1 MARSEN
7 EQDFVTFEVPP
18 ISVGAESEA
27 LSEIPLVG
35 ILEHFKAIRNGKKRF
50 NTFKV
55 WKFYRGVPL
64 FIAEVA
70 GELMVY
76 AAEDLGG
83 TPPACKISVLFAGTR
98 KTGCVTNAGTWIG
111 ANDEVLWTAVVLPRC
126 QQHFG

>member
-1 MARSEN
+1 MTRSED

-18 ISVGAESEA
+18 ISVGAEAEA
-27 LSEIPLVG
+27 LSKAPLIA
-35 ILEHFKAIRNGKKRF
+35 ILNHFQAIRDGQKRLGQF
-50 NTFKV
+50 GV
-55 WKFYRGVPL
+55 WKVYRGVPL

-83 TPPACKISVLFAGTR
+83 TPSVCKISVLFAGIR
-98 KTGCVTNAGTWIG
+98 KIGCATNAGTWIG